1 MEIVAVYGSSAQH
14 NSIEGQQRM
23 NGSNMGYYAVLAG
36 LSALEKSP
44 QVVFTAAELQ
54 QLTQQ
59 CSSAN
64 ESARDREISE
74 GKVSKPK
81 RVAVH
86 GYLGGK
92 VSLAD
97 AAQVEYEVGHSL
109 LGSYVPRQ
117 QLEALSSVDF
127 AHHFHRTLEC
137 KAALETHDVFLAGAG
152 QLSLPF
158 QSHIDSPKDNDLK
171 RKRKVMIC
179 KRCQSRFSGPQRR
192 SQIKEHVCVDQTS

>member
-1 MEIVAVYGSSAQH
+1 MSG
-14 NSIEGQQRM
+14 N
-23 NGSNMGYYAVLAG
+23 NMGYYEVIAG

-44 QVVFTAAELQ
+44 QVVFSAAELQ

-59 CSSAN
+59 SADTN
-64 ESARDREISE
+64 KNTKGSENSKMRISR
-74 GKVSKPK
+74 PK

-137 KAALETHDVFLAGAG
+137 KTALETHDVFLAGAG

-158 QSHIDSPKDNDLK
+158 QSHIESPREDELK
-171 RKRKVMIC
+171 RKRKVLIC
-179 KRCQSRFSGPQRR
+179 KRCQSRFIGTHRR
-192 SQIKEHVCVDQTS
+192 SQLREHACVDQAI

>member
-1 MEIVAVYGSSAQH
+1 MS
-14 NSIEGQQRM
+14 
-23 NGSNMGYYAVLAG
+23 GSNMRYYDVLAG
-36 LSALEKSP
+36 LSALEKSS
-44 QVVFTAAELQ
+44 QVVFSATELQ

-59 CSSAN
+59 SHATDKGI
-64 ESARDREISE
+64 EGSE
-74 GKVSKPK
+74 NSKAKVSKPK

-127 AHHFHRTLEC
+127 SHHFHRTLEC

-158 QSHIDSPKDNDLK
+158 QSHIESPRNSEAK
-171 RKRKVMIC
+171 RKRKVIIC
-179 KRCQSRFSGPQRR
+179 KRCQSRFIGPHRR
-192 SQIKEHVCVDQTS
+192 SQLREHACVD

>member
-1 MEIVAVYGSSAQH
+1 MS
-14 NSIEGQQRM
+14 
-23 NGSNMGYYAVLAG
+23 GSNMGYYDVLAG
-36 LSALEKSP
+36 LAALEKSP

-54 QLTQQ
+54 QLTQR
-59 CSSAN
+59 SSADDD
-64 ESARDREISE
+64 SAKKRENTS

-81 RVAVH
+81 RVGMH

-109 LGSYVPRQ
+109 LGSYVPKQ

-137 KAALETHDVFLAGAG
+137 KTALETHDVFLAGAG

-158 QSHIDSPKDNDLK
+158 QSPMDSPSDSDLK

-179 KRCQSRFSGPQRR
+179 KRCQLRFVGPHRR
-192 SQIKEHVCVDQTS
+192 SRLREHACGDQAS